1 MIRLT
6 RAIAVDFQSGQVPV
20 GKVPPARYGLP
31 KYSFFDTSMWLSAIV
46 LDHDENRE
54 DDNSKDGN
62 EKKCPMYSIA
72 YPYPDGRV
80 RWLGRGSTPFLLG

>member
-1 MIRLT
+1 
-6 RAIAVDFQSGQVPV
+6 
-20 GKVPPARYGLP
+20 
-31 KYSFFDTSMWLSAIV
+31 MWLSAIV

-54 DDNSKDGN
+54 DDNSKDDN
-62 EKKCPMYSIA
+62 EKKCPMYSVA